1 MDAMCRDALPG
12 LETPVTAAV
21 VGLVGPHGGGDMA
34 VSTPTEP
41 QAFPAQTQLAVSGA
55 GLQLDAHA
63 VPAEAAQGSTAYAE
77 PAEEAEGHAVPA
89 EEDYSTH
96 AEPAEEAEGHA
107 VPAEEDYSTH
117 AEPAEEAEGHAVPAE
132 EADGN
137 NAQSGV
143 TNAIRES
150 DRSVPYFANFLTSV
164 CLCVLIT

>member
-1 MDAMCRDALPG
+1 MCRDALPG
-12 LETPVTAAV
+12 LDTPATAAGD
-21 VGLVGPHGGGDMA
+21 GLVGPHQDGDMA
-34 VSTPTEP
+34 LSTSTEP
-41 QAFPAQTQLAVSGA
+41 QAFLAQTQLAVSGA

-107 VPAEEDYSTH
+107 VPAEE
-117 AEPAEEAEGHAVPAE
+117 
-132 EADGN
+132 ADGN

-143 TNAIRES
+143 TNAIEGSNR
-150 DRSVPYFANFLTSV
+150 
-164 CLCVLIT
+164 CLPVLSSF